1 MQTQNRAFIM
11 KFIRNISILF
21 FLTLLI
27 ACSRVTEENYNRV
40 ESGMEEAAVIKI
52 LGEPAESSSMGVG
65 SLTGKSSVW
74 DDGKARISIQFFNG
88 KVKLKKFGASEKE
101 DS

>member
-1 MQTQNRAFIM
+1 M
-11 KFIRNISILF
+11 KFIRNLSIL
-21 FLTLLI
+21 LYCILLI
-27 ACSRVTEENYNRV
+27 ACNRVTEDNYNRI

-52 LGEPAESSSMGVG
+52 LGDPDDSSSMGIG

-88 KVKLKKFGASEKE
+88 KVKLKKFGSSDKKP
-101 DS
+101 S

>member
-1 MQTQNRAFIM
+1 M
-11 KFIRNISILF
+11 KFIRNLSILF
-21 FLTLLI
+21 FFILLV
-27 ACSRVTEENYNRV
+27 ACGRVTEENYNRI

-52 LGEPAESSSMGVG
+52 LGDPDESSSMGIG

-88 KVKLKKFGASEKE
+88 KVKLKKFGASDKKL
-101 DS
+101 S

>member
-1 MQTQNRAFIM
+1 M
-11 KFIRNISILF
+11 KFIKNISILF

-27 ACSRVTEENYNRV
+27 ACSRVTEENYGRI

-52 LGEPAESSSMGVG
+52 LGEPAESSSMGIG
-65 SLTGKSSVW
+65 SLKGKSSVW

-88 KVKLKKFGASEKE
+88 KVKLKKFGATEKE
-101 DS
+101 GS

>member
-1 MQTQNRAFIM
+1 M
-11 KFIRNISILF
+11 KFIKIISVL

-27 ACSRVTEENYNRV
+27 ACSRITEDNYNRI

-52 LGEPAESSSMGVG
+52 LGAPDDSSSMGVG
-65 SLTGKSSVW
+65 PLTGKSSVW

-88 KVKLKKFGASEKE
+88 KVKLKIFSVTEKE